1 MDFKKNPRT
10 TFKNV
15 AKMTLR
21 EARAEAESLREG
33 IEYHNYLYYVKDQ
46 PAISDA
52 VFDKLFRRLQE
63 LENAFP
69 ELQSPTSPTRKVGAP
84 PLDKLTKVKHASPML
99 SLNSALSEAE
109 AEEFDRFI
117 RRNAGADAVA
127 YVLEPKFDGFSV
139 EVVYRNGI
147 FEYGATRGDG
157 ETGED
162 ISENLKTVRP
172 LLLRLQEP
180 KGEKLPGYLAVRGEV
195 IMSKKAFQGLNKER
209 VEKGEVLFSNP
220 RNAAAGIMRQL
231 DSKKV
236 ADKPL
241 DIFFYEILKIEGLEL
256 ETHWQELEK
265 FPRWGLKTDAHNSRC
280 SSFAEIKAYREKLAA
295 GREDFDYEID
305 GVVIKLDDL
314 RLREKLGTRERSPR
328 WAFAWKFPPK
338 KEVTTLED
346 IVVQVG
352 RTGMLTPVALLE
364 PVDVGGVTVSRAT
377 LHNEDEVRKK
387 DVRPGDKVRVARAGD
402 VIPEIVERIEEPG
415 KKRGKEFS
423 MPKRCPVC
431 KTEVT
436 REGAYYFCP
445 AGLSCPAQLIGH
457 ILHYASRNALNIEGL
472 GDQIVRQMVERKMV
486 RDVADLYNLNV
497 DELLKLEGFADKS
510 AQNLYQAIQSAR
522 QARLDR
528 FVYALGIRHV
538 GEHVARLLAEEFR
551 SLDSLTR
558 ASREDMEKI
567 RGIGT
572 EIAQSVE
579 AFFAQE
585 ENRRVLEKILRAGVR
600 VEDMP
605 APKAGLLLKGKTFV
619 FTGELENYTREEAKE
634 IVASLGGRSSSSVSG
649 ATDYIVAGR
658 NPGSKLDEAKKRGV
672 AVIGETEFGKLVGQK
687 RGKK

>member
-1 MDFKKNPRT
+1 MAFKKNPRT
-10 TFKNV
+10 TFKSV
-15 AKMTLR
+15 TKITR
-21 EARAEAESLREG
+21 EEARKEVEALREG

-63 LENAFP
+63 LEEAFP

-84 PLDKLTKVKHASPML
+84 PLDKLTKVKHTAPML

-117 RRNAGADAVA
+117 RRNAGTDAIA

-162 ISENLKTVRP
+162 ISENLKTIRP
-172 LLLRLQEP
+172 LLLRLQQP
-180 KGEKLPGYLAVRGEV
+180 KGEKLPEYLAVRGEV
-195 IMSKKAFQGLNKER
+195 IMPKKAFQKLNKER
-209 VEKGEVLFSNP
+209 VERGETPFSNP

-241 DIFFYEILKIEGLEL
+241 DIFFYEVLKIEGLEL
-256 ETHWQELEK
+256 ATHWQELQK
-265 FPRWGLKTDAHNSRC
+265 FPQWGLKTDAHNSRC
-280 SSFAEIKAYREKLAA
+280 SSFAEIKAFREKLAA
-295 GREDFDYEID
+295 GREDFGYEID

-402 VIPEIVERIEEPG
+402 VIPEVVERIAEPG
-415 KKRGKEFS
+415 KKRGREFS

-431 KTEVT
+431 RSEVS

-472 GDQIVRQMVERKMV
+472 GDQIARQMVEREMV
-486 RDVADLYNLNV
+486 KDVADLYWLTV
-497 DELLKLEGFADKS
+497 ADLLELEGFAEKS
-510 AQNLYQAIQSAR
+510 ARNLYEAIQSAK
-522 QARLDR
+522 QVRLDR
-528 FVYALGIRHV
+528 FVYALGIRHI
-538 GEHVARLLAEEFR
+538 GEHVARLLAEEFK
-551 SLDSLTR
+551 SLDRLSQ

-567 RGIGT
+567 HGIGS
-572 EIAQSVE
+572 EIAQSTE

-585 ENRRVLEKILRAGVR
+585 ENRRVLKKIVEAGIQ

-605 APKAGLLLKGKTFV
+605 AYKANLLLRGKSFV
-619 FTGELENYTREEAKE
+619 FTGELENYSRDEAKE
-634 IVASLGGRSSSSVSG
+634 IVENLGGRASSSVSG
-649 ATDYIVAGR
+649 ATDYVVAGR
-658 NPGSKLDEAKKRGV
+658 NPGSKLEEARKHGVTVIDEA
-672 AVIGETEFGKLVGQK
+672 EFEKLVGQK
-687 RGKK
+687 RGRK